1 MLLYEKRSA
10 NSCASHFVACSY
22 EMQIDRALWAHF
34 LLECAQIS
42 TFHMKILIKKINVL
56 YTKACNADSEK
67 PETRWKAK
75 QTASQLLTPHS
86 EDCQIIGQN
95 IFDMIQDFPRPSW
108 YYSAWMQPPPK
119 SPKKRAEQ
127 NSYEFK
133 LYVRMLWP
141 NHFSFC
147 KAVVSEPT

>member
-1 MLLYEKRSA
+1 VLLYEKRSA
-10 NSCASHFVACSY
+10 NSCASHFVACSC
-22 EMQIDRALWAHF
+22 ERQIDRALWAHF